1 MADRILIHAGFHKS
15 GTTAL
20 QYCFD
25 KNRKSLKSHGVTYL
39 VTTGRAHHR
48 PAWSLTE
55 RIWGWKEQGGERIPE
70 TVWRDF
76 ATRVKKSS
84 GIALISSEFFCEA
97 NVDQVAKA
105 KRDLGSAPVE
115 VVFTVR
121 PFAKILASSYQQ
133 FLKYGIKLRYEEWL
147 EEMFHNRGK
156 SKHTPTF
163 WPRAAVSE
171 VVTRWAGV
179 FGSSHVSILL
189 ANEEKPH
196 FIFDEFNRLLGL
208 AEGFLKPSDVGGNR
222 SMTADEVELLWRVN
236 NRFDRSR
243 GWDEYRAMIREGYV
257 HYLADETEAL
267 PRSSRLLTPQWA
279 IDEAKKIAESDLL
292 ELKNLGVKISGD
304 EQAFLH
310 PVVPEGS
317 NVPIEAI
324 DLDRVAEILTS
335 YDLQAI
341 ERFPLTT
348 IVQELKRRV
357 RRYLRRKRK
366 GVI

>member
-1 MADRILIHAGFHKS
+1 MADRILFHAGFHKS

-20 QYCFD
+20 QYSFD
-25 KNRKSLKSHGVTYL
+25 KNRKALKSRGVTYL

-55 RIWGWKEQGGERIPE
+55 RIWGWKEQGGERIPA

-76 ATRVKKSS
+76 AKRVKKSP
-84 GIALISSEFFCEA
+84 GIALISSEFFSEA
-97 NVDQVAKA
+97 DADQIAKV
-105 KRDLGSAPVE
+105 KRDLGSTPVE

-147 EEMFHNRGK
+147 DEMFHHRGT

-163 WPRAAVSE
+163 WQRAAVGE
-171 VVTRWAGV
+171 VVAKWAQI
-179 FGSSHVSILL
+179 FGAANVSVLL
-189 ANEEKPH
+189 ANEEQPN
-196 FIFDEFNRLLGL
+196 FIFDEFNRLLGVGD
-208 AEGFLKPSDVGGNR
+208 GFLKPTDIGGNR

-236 NRFDRSR
+236 NRFDRAR
-243 GWDEYRAMIREGYV
+243 GWNEYRAMIREGYV
-257 HYLADETEAL
+257 HHLADETQAL
-267 PRSSRLLTPQWA
+267 PGSSRLLTPKWA
-279 IDEAKKIAESDLL
+279 VDEAKKIGDSDLTR
-292 ELKNLGVKISGD
+292 LKDLGVKISGD
-304 EQAFLH
+304 ERSFLN
-310 PVVPEGS
+310 PQVPEGS
-317 NVPIEAI
+317 NDPIEAMN
-324 DLDRVAEILTS
+324 LDRVAEILLS

-348 IVQELKRRV
+348 IVQEVKRRI

-366 GVI
+366 GVL